1 MNSSTP
7 HITRF
12 LNTRI
17 VLLLVLVA
25 SISASCKKSKS
36 ATATADPLKERTSG
50 YLLKRQER
58 NEFKFDWV
66 GMKIDAEV
74 QTLGE
79 TQGFKATI
87 RMKRDSVIWIS
98 ITPAL
103 GIEVFRIVVTPD
115 SVKYLSKIP
124 DNKYYYKGD
133 FTALSELAHL
143 DMDFSMLQDL
153 LLGNAIGLDRE
164 EGKFRSEIDDN
175 KYLLVSKYKRKVRRV
190 VGIDDRHL
198 QPQDTITVNPND
210 PRYQRTIR
218 RSDDADNLIITRYW
232 LEPENFRL
240 VKSIFNDLINQRTV
254 EINYAEFEQEDEQ
267 YYPRNCRIHVKS
279 PKHEQEIQFQ
289 IMRIATDKTYEFPF
303 EIPEGFERRINP

>member
-1 MNSSTP
+1 M
-7 HITRF
+7 
-12 LNTRI
+12 
-17 VLLLVLVA
+17 LLALMLFT
-25 SISASCKKSKS
+25 ASCKKTKGS
-36 ATATADPLKERTSG
+36 TATVDPIKERTSG

-98 ITPAL
+98 ISPAL
-103 GIEVFRIVVTPD
+103 GIEVFRVVVTPD
-115 SVKYLSKIP
+115 SVKYLSKLP
-124 DNKYYYKGD
+124 DDKYYFCGG
-133 FTALSELAHL
+133 FAALSEKVHL
-143 DMDFSMLQDL
+143 DMDFTMLQDL
-153 LLGNAIGLDRE
+153 LMGNAIGLDRE

-175 KYLLVSKYKRKVRRV
+175 KYLLVSKYKRRVRRV

-218 RSDDADNLIITRYW
+218 RSDEDDNLIITRYW

-254 EINYAEFEQEDEQ
+254 EINYSEFEQEGEQ
-267 YYPRNCRIHVKS
+267 YYPRDCRIHVKS
-279 PKHEQEIQFQ
+279 PKHEQEIQFHV
-289 IMRIATDKTYEFPF
+289 MRIATDKTYEFPF
-303 EIPEGFERRINP
+303 EIPDDFERRLNP